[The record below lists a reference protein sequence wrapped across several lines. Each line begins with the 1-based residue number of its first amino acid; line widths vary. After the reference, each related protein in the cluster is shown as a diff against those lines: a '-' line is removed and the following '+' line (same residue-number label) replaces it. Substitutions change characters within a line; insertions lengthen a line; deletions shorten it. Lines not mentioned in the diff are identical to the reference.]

1 MKAIKECNLAD
12 RNTFYASDSLLE
24 EAKEVGA
31 NVYVNLAYTA
41 YGGTFL
47 DNCIIQ
53 YFKEFHPES
62 IIFESTSWNGENA
75 FIFGEMA
82 QKFLDETTDY
92 YLGFEDLDDY
102 FINKLYD
109 CKVNGLKE
117 LGYNQ
122 QQINIILD
130 NVSVSVQPD
139 GSIDV
144 NTNTVDIVLNDSIYK
159 DI

>member
-1 MKAIKECNLAD
+1 MKKCDLLD
-12 RNTFYASDSLLE
+12 RRTFYASDSLLE
-24 EAKEVGA
+24 KAKEVGA

-62 IIFESTSWNGENA
+62 IIFESTYWTGENA
-75 FIFGEMA
+75 FVFGEIA
-82 QKFLDETTDY
+82 QTLLDETKNY
-92 YLGFEDLDDY
+92 ILGFEDFEDY
-102 FINKLYD
+102 FLDKEYD

>member
-1 MKAIKECNLAD
+1 MNKCDLLD
-12 RNTFYASDSLLE
+12 RKTFFASDSLLE
-24 EAKEVGA
+24 EVKEKSA
-31 NVYVNLAYTA
+31 NVYVNLAYTL

-47 DNCIIQ
+47 DNCLIQ

-62 IIFESTSWNGENA
+62 IIFEETSWNGENA
-75 FIFGEMA
+75 FVFGEIA
-82 QKFLDETTDY
+82 QKLLDETKDY
-92 YLGFEDLDDY
+92 ILGFEDFEGY
-102 FINKLYD
+102 FMDKEYD

-122 QQINIILD
+122 AQINVILD

-139 GSIDV
+139 GTIDFSPSS
-144 NTNTVDIVLNDSIYK
+144 VDIVLSDSIYK